1 VATYTITTKL
11 TLSSTTGTVGTVV
24 TAKGA
29 GFAANSQITLTFDST
44 TLTTTPL
51 SVVSDANGRFE
62 ASFAIP
68 ESIGQAHTI
77 MASDATGGRVS
88 ATCTVIP
95 FILLSPNNGR
105 VGSNVVISGTGF
117 GPGGVITITFEL
129 GIVATLPPIVEANSM
144 GSFTASFTVPS
155 ASPGARTIRASDNI
169 GGSAQATYTVT
180 PLITFTATG
189 RAGTA
194 VTITGTG
201 FAPSNTVSIKF
212 DAVTLASAPT
222 DPTGGFTQVI
232 TVPNAPAGSY
242 FISAIDPLGAA
253 ASAAFT
259 VTPLI
264 TLSPSSGVVGTVL
277 TINGA
282 GFTASSSIVLTFAG
296 NSMTTTPPSITTDP
310 YGAFTASFAA
320 PNNPTGGW
328 SVRAQDSNGLQSV
341 ATYTITTKLTLSS
354 TTGTVGTV
362 VTAKGAG
369 FAAGSQVTL
378 TFDAQTLTTTP
389 STIFADPSG
398 RFEVSFPIPESTG
411 QVHTIVASDSTG
423 NRLSSSYTVSAS
435 IKLSPTS
442 GNIGESILLTGA
454 GFGPASLI
462 TVTFNSDM
470 VATTPTTIETSPQGS
485 FTAVFSVLTA
495 TPGANT
501 VRATDNV
508 GGAATATFT
517 ALRKITLS
525 SSSGTPLSSLLI
537 TGQGFD
543 PSSTITLTWSS
554 SLLNTVPTPVVSNA
568 AGAFEAIITT
578 PLDVAG
584 AHVIEARDPSGNL
597 ASNTYTTTPS
607 ILLDPADQGSGDT
620 LRIVCHGFSGN
631 SPMYITWDGT
641 PIVTSP
647 TNIET
652 DPSGSFK
659 ASFELPYTPL
669 GNHKVTAVDSLG
681 NYTSGTYTLT
691 SSYPIIISMDVGSI
705 YYRGEMADFLALVS
719 KRGIPLD
726 VTTLKATLIKPD
738 GSTQNLSSA
747 VVNLQKGVYK
757 IDYTIPGNA
766 DAGTYALIVNA
777 TVTVQDITRYGSALK
792 AFQVSRTFSNMNAML
807 EEINGSVA
815 TISLDVGPIL
825 IKLDE
830 VDASLTSLILT
841 EKNEVLVT
849 ISCTAGTITSKINAL
864 NASLA
869 SIENNKASILTDLGS
884 VKTDLKTIGAQIASI
899 SGNTAHITSLVGSL
913 NVSLTEISP
922 KLTGID
928 EGILHLKTDLGR
940 VNVSIQEMRV
950 RSISLEE
957 KTVKIQTD
965 VGSIATTLDG
975 IIGIELPVNTPIGTR
990 GVTLLSN
997 VNAITASFM
1006 EYEKTIDIKSTK
1018 NSAGSGV
1025 ISVIIPKEV
1034 VTSLGSTAS
1043 NIKISDNGKDATYTT
1058 LEFPEIS

>member
-1 VATYTITTKL
+1 MSYVTSLRPDKMCLCRVLTLLVFTLGLMIGVKPAYAASLTCAPASGAVGASVTVTGSAFLPNTQITILYDGVQATSCTSSAAGAFTASLLIPPSVRGAHTITAQDGTNTATTTHTVTASFTRAPISGAVDTTITLTGYGFASSTAVTVTWDGSALTTSPTPLITDVKGSLIATVTVPNGGPVTHTISCNDGIGTVSQTYTITRGIVLSPVSGSIGTAVSVTGSGFPSSSNIIITFNGEPVATTPTSITSSASGTFTATFTIPSVTSGAKTVRASDNVGGSATATFTVTTSVSLSVTTGRVGTAVTVTGAGFAPSSTVTIKYDDASLLTAPTDLAGGFVQVITIPNSPAGPHTVSAVDDQGVTGSAAFTVTPSITVYPTSGIVGSSVVVTGAGYSGGSTITITFAGTPVSTTPSIITTDQYGAFTASFAAPNNPAGGWSVRAQDSSGLQSVATYTITTKL

-62 ASFAIP
+62 ASFTIP
-68 ESIGQAHTI
+68 ESMGQAHTI
-77 MASDATGGRVS
+77 MASDAAGGRVS

-117 GPGGVITITFEL
+117 CPGGVITITFES

-155 ASPGARTIRASDNI
+155 ASPGAKTIRTSDI
-169 GGSAQATYTVT
+169 VGGSAQATYTVT

-194 VTITGTG
+194 VTVTGTG

-212 DAVTLASAPT
+212 DAVTLVSAPT
-222 DPTGGFTQVI
+222 DPIGGFTQVI

-242 FISAIDPLGAA
+242 LISAIDPLGAA

-296 NSMTTTPPSITTDP
+296 TSMTTTPLSITTDP

-378 TFDAQTLTTTP
+378 TFDAQTLTTIP

-398 RFEVSFPIPESTG
+398 RFEASFPIPESTG
-411 QVHTIVASDSTG
+411 QVHTIVASDTTG

-508 GGAATATFT
+508 EAQPQ
-517 ALRKITLS
+517 R
-525 SSSGTPLSSLLI
+525 
-537 TGQGFD
+537 
-543 PSSTITLTWSS
+543 PSQ
-554 SLLNTVPTPVVSNA
+554 P
-568 AGAFEAIITT
+568 
-578 PLDVAG
+578 
-584 AHVIEARDPSGNL
+584 
-597 ASNTYTTTPS
+597 
-607 ILLDPADQGSGDT
+607 
-620 LRIVCHGFSGN
+620 
-631 SPMYITWDGT
+631 
-641 PIVTSP
+641 
-647 TNIET
+647 
-652 DPSGSFK
+652 
-659 ASFELPYTPL
+659 
-669 GNHKVTAVDSLG
+669 
-681 NYTSGTYTLT
+681 
-691 SSYPIIISMDVGSI
+691 
-705 YYRGEMADFLALVS
+705 
-719 KRGIPLD
+719 
-726 VTTLKATLIKPD
+726 
-738 GSTQNLSSA
+738 
-747 VVNLQKGVYK
+747 
-757 IDYTIPGNA
+757 
-766 DAGTYALIVNA
+766 
-777 TVTVQDITRYGSALK
+777 
-792 AFQVSRTFSNMNAML
+792 
-807 EEINGSVA
+807 
-815 TISLDVGPIL
+815 
-825 IKLDE
+825 
-830 VDASLTSLILT
+830 
-841 EKNEVLVT
+841 
-849 ISCTAGTITSKINAL
+849 
-864 NASLA
+864 
-869 SIENNKASILTDLGS
+869 
-884 VKTDLKTIGAQIASI
+884 
-899 SGNTAHITSLVGSL
+899 
-913 NVSLTEISP
+913 
-922 KLTGID
+922 
-928 EGILHLKTDLGR
+928 
-940 VNVSIQEMRV
+940 
-950 RSISLEE
+950 
-957 KTVKIQTD
+957 
-965 VGSIATTLDG
+965 
-975 IIGIELPVNTPIGTR
+975 
-990 GVTLLSN
+990 
-997 VNAITASFM
+997 
-1006 EYEKTIDIKSTK
+1006 
-1018 NSAGSGV
+1018 
-1025 ISVIIPKEV
+1025 
-1034 VTSLGSTAS
+1034 
-1043 NIKISDNGKDATYTT
+1043 
-1058 LEFPEIS
+1058 